1 MKKAFRHFVM
11 VQIAARRASGFLNHR
26 LSRWF
31 GKAYLL
37 SDLCASS
44 EAGGEV
50 FQRSQDRI
58 TLPDRPDRI
67 TSKPFSNSV

>member
-1 MKKAFRHFVM
+1 MRSLSRS
-11 VQIAARRASGFLNHR
+11 AAGAVPAQRASGFLSHR

-31 GKAYLL
+31 GKTYLL
-37 SDLCASS
+37 SGLCASS

-50 FQRSQDRI
+50 FQLSQDRT
-58 TLPDRPDRI
+58 TLPDCPDRI